1 MPNIIL
7 IPAYKPDQRLISLIK
22 ELSKVEYLSML
33 VINNGNTN
41 QYLNYFESI
50 SRFKK
55 VSILNLKK
63 NKGKG
68 FGLKKGLEHIHLNYK
83 NYENII
89 FADADGQHLTEDICK
104 LVLNLQSRKERNIL
118 LIGNRQHNRF
128 TPKKNLIANKLFNF
142 FFKKK
147 NNITIN
153 DALCGLRAIK
163 KNDIHLCT
171 RLKYNDFRYEIEMIL
186 AFQKNNLI
194 IDEEIIQSIYFR
206 GTKSTLSFLDVLKIT
221 QILFFFK

>member
-63 NKGKG
+63 
-68 FGLKKGLEHIHLNYK
+68 
-83 NYENII
+83 
-89 FADADGQHLTEDICK
+89 ASAPSCWP
-104 LVLNLQSRKERNIL
+104 S
-118 LIGNRQHNRF
+118 
-128 TPKKNLIANKLFNF
+128 
-142 FFKKK
+142 
-147 NNITIN
+147 ITVKVTGS
-153 DALCGLRAIK
+153 LGR
-163 KNDIHLCT
+163 
-171 RLKYNDFRYEIEMIL
+171 
-186 AFQKNNLI
+186 
-194 IDEEIIQSIYFR
+194 
-206 GTKSTLSFLDVLKIT
+206 
-221 QILFFFK
+221 